1 MRIGGT
7 RSILVF
13 HTIDKKDIGRTLRIG
28 LSRKC
33 DTVIVR
39 TKGIRACIGTEANSW
54 FARTWIELSRIA
66 GLCTIGYITCSIV
79 NGIGLQVY
87 RNRFLSTCKP
97 IESQTKG
104 IDSSTNAN
112 TCGGGAGERCCAPV
126 QTENK
131 ILSI

>member
-1 MRIGGT
+1 MTGRYTACRTYTVDNNAHTCRTATARRRIDANRNDIAMSQSIGGGTGMRIGGT

-79 NGIGLQVY
+79 NGIGL
-87 RNRFLSTCKP
+87 
-97 IESQTKG
+97 
-104 IDSSTNAN
+104 
-112 TCGGGAGERCCAPV
+112 
-126 QTENK
+126 
-131 ILSI
+131 